1 MRWGIERDKGGVQEA
16 KGRSSGQSVQEE
28 LAFLRGDEG
37 VAKLC
42 IGLVRTDRV
51 TERELALM
59 SKNGEQSVHPG
70 PLALRNCVLSL
81 IT

>member
-1 MRWGIERDKGGVQEA
+1 MRCGIELDEGGVRKA
-16 KGRSSGQSVQEE
+16 KGHSSGQSVQEE

-37 VAKLC
+37 VGKLC
-42 IGLVRTDRV
+42 IALVGTDRFDGS
-51 TERELALM
+51 ELTLK
-59 SKNGEQSVHPG
+59 SKNGKRSVHPG